1 MQKINNAFKT
11 ESILRSII
19 AIIGIL
25 TFTIS
30 ADFGWGFVLGALISK
45 DSINLKTKEGWG
57 LLALIVSVMLIAIYF
72 LLSVEAIYGY
82 LASTVLYFIIKEIIF
97 SITKK

>member
-11 ESILRSII
+11 ESIIRSII

-45 DSINLKTKEGWG
+45 DNINLKTKEGWA
-57 LLALIVSVMLIAIYF
+57 LLILIVGLILIAIYF
-72 LLSVEAIYGY
+72 LLSTEAILGY
-82 LASTVLYFIIKEIIF
+82 LASTVLYFVIRGILT
-97 SITKK
+97 SLNKK

>member
-1 MQKINNAFKT
+1 MQKISNAFKT
-11 ESILRSII
+11 ESIIRAVI

-57 LLALIVSVMLIAIYF
+57 LLALIVSVMLIAIYL
-72 LLSVEAIYGY
+72 LLSVDAIYGY
-82 LASTVLYFIIKEIIF
+82 LASTVLYFIIRGLLNTLNNK
-97 SITKK
+97 